1 MATLSICDPLHSPR
15 YGTPLPMTSF
25 LISSISSASL
35 ALSISMSPGCLFS
48 SSSFLSDGMLTSLPY
63 GLYSAPRSFPSTTRT
78 PSMPGQDIIIPL
90 LVISSLLTANQV
102 GFELLGSCQG
112 SGNED
117 GNSSIPLKQIDVVLP
132 DKVNL
137 QGHSEQDRKQ
147 LRQVEGQ
154 GESLDVIEHKGKRAG
169 SRRRGRIWGT
179 SRRQGRRAIATA
191 PACSSADASCSRSRS
206 SAKVAVH
213 APTLSLSSASI
224 QVLSRFARP

>member
-137 QGHSEQDRKQ
+137 LVLPQMPPAHDHDPRPRWLSMRRLCPSHLHRSK
-147 LRQVEGQ
+147 
-154 GESLDVIEHKGKRAG
+154 S
-169 SRRRGRIWGT
+169 SRDSRGR
-179 SRRQGRRAIATA
+179 SRKAASRSCAARRQAH
-191 PACSSADASCSRSRS
+191 PSRSNG
-206 SAKVAVH
+206 AK
-213 APTLSLSSASI
+213 
-224 QVLSRFARP
+224 